1 MGAAVFMPNRGLH
14 FMVPVPSTGTMVYM
28 YIHTPPSQTMR
39 TDPGGECG
47 VLSHRLESLVVGG
60 PSPVFMSK
68 SENKCVIIIKL
79 QTSKYSHHCKI
90 YTTRDKQK

>member
-47 VLSHRLESLVVGG
+47 VLSHRLESLVVG
-60 PSPVFMSK
+60 P
-68 SENKCVIIIKL
+68 L
-79 QTSKYSHHCKI
+79 
-90 YTTRDKQK
+90 TRVYVQK